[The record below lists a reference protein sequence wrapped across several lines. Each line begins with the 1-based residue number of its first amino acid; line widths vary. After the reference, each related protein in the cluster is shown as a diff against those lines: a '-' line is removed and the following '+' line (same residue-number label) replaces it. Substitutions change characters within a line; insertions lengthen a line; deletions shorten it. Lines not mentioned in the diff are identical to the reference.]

1 MNSLTTYC
9 QTVADRPGEFNI
21 YWRNGHQGAGLITV
35 SVHPNLADPDVIAEL
50 SALQWL
56 LCQRSVF
63 GITQNG
69 KGLHLKICAGAIRKA
84 VRAESAGEGG
94 QFGKPHLKPYA
105 QFLTSRFA
113 GAILEVSKEQSWIP
127 PGFPADHAW
136 LSVNKP
142 LPNLVDIPGL
152 GLVAVTKHAFDR
164 FSERLCK
171 LEQHDAWRLLCRAV
185 RGPLRQLHHAPRADL
200 VESDGHGRNGE
211 VWVNPAN
218 GWGFVLVTRA
228 PQPVMVTAY
237 SVHDRQRIF
246 R

>member
-9 QTVADRPGEFNI
+9 QAVADCPGQFNI
-21 YWRNGHQGAGLITV
+21 YWRNGHQVAGLITV
-35 SVHPNLADPDVIAEL
+35 SVHHSLADPDVIAEL

-63 GITQNG
+63 GTTQNG
-69 KGLHLKICAGAIRKA
+69 KGLHLKVSAGAIRKA

-113 GAILEVSKEQSWIP
+113 GAILEVSKEPSWIP
-127 PGFPADHAW
+127 EGLPAGHAR
-136 LSVNKP
+136 LSIRKP

-152 GLVAVTKHAFDR
+152 GWVVVSKHAFDR
-164 FSERLCK
+164 FTERLCK
-171 LEQHDAWRLLCRAV
+171 LEQHDAWRLFCRAV
-185 RGPLRQLHHAPRADL
+185 RGPLHQLHHAPLADL
-200 VESDGHGRNGE
+200 VQAAGHGRNGE

-218 GWGFVLVTRA
+218 GWGFVLVQQA

-237 SVHDRQRIF
+237 SVHERQRLS